1 MANYEKFAQLLSER
15 NIKSVDVARA
25 TGIYTSTFSDWK
37 TGRRLILKWI
47 NYKKLQPISMS
58 RRIFF

>member
-37 TGRRLILKWI
+37 NW
-47 NYKKLQPISMS
+47 
-58 RRIFF
+58 